1 MMTRWTGTLLL
12 ALVTGALLTGCAPDA
27 SEPTPTPS
35 FSSDEDA
42 FAAAEATYR
51 AYVDALNQVDLSDPA
66 TFEPVYAWTT
76 GEANANERKSLSQMS
91 ADGWQVEG
99 DTVVASFLRPTAPST
114 DSPTAAVV
122 CSDVSRVEVVDSG
135 GTSVVPDARPDV
147 YALSVTFVPEP
158 DAEFGLK
165 ISSSNAVEDDRCG
178 P

>member
-1 MMTRWTGTLLL
+1 MTRWTGTLLL

-91 ADGWQVEG
+91 ADGWEVEG
-99 DTVVASFLRPTAPST
+99 ATTIIAVAATPTPRT
-114 DSPTAAVV
+114 ITA
-122 CSDVSRVEVVDSG
+122 CTDVSQIDVRDAEG
-135 GTSVVPDARPDV
+135 NSVVSDSRPQFQ
-147 YALSVTFVPEP
+147 SVQVTLEP
-158 DAEFGLK
+158 DETSTTGLLVAR
-165 ISSSNAVEDDRCG
+165 IEGSDQACG
-178 P
+178 G

>member
-1 MMTRWTGTLLL
+1 MTRWTGTLLL

-76 GEANANERKSLSQMS
+76 GDLNASDREGLSAYH
-91 ADGWQVEG
+91 AD
-99 DTVVASFLRPTAPST
+99 
-114 DSPTAAVV
+114 
-122 CSDVSRVEVVDSG
+122 DVSVSGESRVRLITPARDFVAEAPEAYVCLDVSSVDVVDREGRSLVAEDRV
-135 GTSVVPDARPDV
+135 GTQSLTVHFAVDP
-147 YALSVTFVPEP
+147 SSET
-158 DAEFGLK
+158 GLVLDS
-165 ISSSNAVEDDRCG
+165 IG
-178 P
+178 PRAGDPACE